1 MLCLGGALCGAAL
14 GCAHSAEREAAAPFS
29 APATQSTAA
38 KPNVDQQVIEAALS
52 DLLALSDSPVA
63 VRNAPPAE
71 LRFAANASTYP
82 VKAQQVLMRHQKER
96 WEALST
102 EQVNAAT
109 EAANDLVR
117 RHEAKQTFAPF
128 TPSDPRVKVETQP
141 RPTTIGSIYE
151 RPIRAWSPG
160 YTRGGRYAIV
170 FLSIPWSMHHA
181 DGTYLLERDGDGWK
195 VLLRQFVYY
204 V

>member
-1 MLCLGGALCGAAL
+1 MMAVT
-14 GCAHSAEREAAAPFS
+14 GCAQSSPHETTATSRP
-29 APATQSTAA
+29 PATQPVAA
-38 KPNVDQQVIEAALS
+38 EPNFDQQVIEAALS
-52 DLLALSDSPVA
+52 DLLALNDSPVA

-71 LRFAANASTYP
+71 LRFAANASSYP

-117 RHEAKQTFAPF
+117 RHEAKKTFAPF

-141 RPTTIGSIYE
+141 RPTTIGSIYQ
-151 RPIRAWSPG
+151 RPIHAWSPG
-160 YTRGGRYAIV
+160 YTRDGRYAVV
-170 FLSIPWSMHHA
+170 FLSIPWSIHHA

>member
-1 MLCLGGALCGAAL
+1 MIMSTL
-14 GCAHSAEREAAAPFS
+14 GCAPSSPHEAKAPP
-29 APATQSTAA
+29 PATQPIANV
-38 KPNVDQQVIEAALS
+38 PNVDQQVIEAALL

-63 VRNAPPAE
+63 ARKAPPAE
-71 LRFAANASTYP
+71 LRFAAQASTYP

-96 WEALST
+96 WDALSK
-102 EQVNAAT
+102 EQLDAAT

-117 RHEAKQTFAPF
+117 RHEAKETFAPF
-128 TPSDPRVKVETQP
+128 TPTDARVKVETQP

-151 RPIRAWSPG
+151 RPIHTWSPG
-160 YTRGGRYAIV
+160 YTRDGRYAVV

-181 DGTYLLERDGDGWK
+181 DGTYLLERDGNGWK